1 MKKHTKQ
8 YLWRLWT
15 YKSLK
20 RTACW
25 SDILIFS
32 DWRELDTLKE
42 ESTLSCLETKV
53 RQIRMLFFMTPK
65 LAPQIVSPCD
75 RAVKVMWLRIELKFA
90 EEHLKQRQK
99 RQTFSQSLAPSFP
112 GPSPFGF
119 GVGEWLC
126 LLREGLVYF
135 LVSVKYWGE
144 KYFNIM
150 PKYTGSNFFCG
161 NCRKVNILQTQKAIL
176 QFFFTNM
183 ENGSHHTQ
191 QNADRT
197 WKY

>member
-1 MKKHTKQ
+1 
-8 YLWRLWT
+8 
-15 YKSLK
+15 
-20 RTACW
+20 
-25 SDILIFS
+25 
-32 DWRELDTLKE
+32 
-42 ESTLSCLETKV
+42 
-53 RQIRMLFFMTPK
+53 MTPK
-65 LAPQIVSPCD
+65 LAPQIVSSCD

-99 RQTFSQSLAPSFP
+99 WQTLSQSLAPSFP

-161 NCRKVNILQTQKAIL
+161 NC
-176 QFFFTNM
+176 
-183 ENGSHHTQ
+183 Q
-191 QNADRT
+191 QIAGKSTFYKHKKRFYNFSSWT
-197 WKY
+197 WKMAATTHSKMRTELENIKVPSCFKKVGRVMMTL